1 MKSIQ
6 SAKLFLRMAAAFLAA
21 ALLLLPV
28 YAFAGSSAPLFPAY
42 DEETGKYGYI
52 DANGQWA
59 IQPQFEEA
67 HLFRGHYAAVSTGDP
82 WDSTMGVIDET
93 GTWVVEPQYF
103 VDEGYDGWT
112 YGGLNEGIYQVWDED
127 MHTGWFDVPSGYF
140 SGLVDSGELRWWTK
154 EKLVPIGNGFYNR
167 TNGQLVFSLP
177 EGYETDWLNN
187 SSVFTYGFAPIFRIN
202 EDDDFSSICFV
213 STQGEI
219 RDPDHLLFNEED
231 WACGLLRAT
240 EKETVSG
247 DPPITGY
254 FDLNTMKWLILS
266 CAMPDGQIS
275 RFLEAC
281 PFSGNGYACVKLD
294 NGDYGHIDRH
304 GNLLFSGSVSLK
316 KEDGEEYIH
325 ITQPYKFFGDYAW
338 IEEAGALIGPDG
350 NAVLQVPDGWT
361 PEVQWDDELDSAK
374 DYYFSPGGIVELRKP
389 VSGGG
394 YKTGLMKRNGEW
406 LLDPETYGRNWS
418 ETAEWHRFFSE
429 GLQPVVKIIRIKEWR
444 TVHTLDG
451 DTQKPVSET
460 RVGYVNEQ
468 GETIVDFL
476 YDDGGPFMNGLAMV
490 KKGNLIGYVNTEGE
504 EVFFWTSG
512 DSPDS

>member
-1 MKSIQ
+1 
-6 SAKLFLRMAAAFLAA
+6 MAIIVEHDKRKHTILDK
-21 ALLLLPV
+21 ALDV
-28 YAFAGSSAPLFPAY
+28 
-42 DEETGKYGYI
+42 
-52 DANGQWA
+52 
-59 IQPQFEEA
+59 
-67 HLFRGHYAAVSTGDP
+67 
-82 WDSTMGVIDET
+82 
-93 GTWVVEPQYF
+93 F

-202 EDDDFSSICFV
+202 EDDDLSSICFV

-281 PFSGNGYACVKLD
+281 PFSGNGYACVNLD

-316 KEDGEEYIH
+316 MVEPKAFPTE
-325 ITQPYKFFGDYAW
+325 
-338 IEEAGALIGPDG
+338 
-350 NAVLQVPDGWT
+350 
-361 PEVQWDDELDSAK
+361 SA
-374 DYYFSPGGIVELRKP
+374 
-389 VSGGG
+389 
-394 YKTGLMKRNGEW
+394 
-406 LLDPETYGRNWS
+406 
-418 ETAEWHRFFSE
+418 
-429 GLQPVVKIIRIKEWR
+429 
-444 TVHTLDG
+444 
-451 DTQKPVSET
+451 
-460 RVGYVNEQ
+460 
-468 GETIVDFL
+468 
-476 YDDGGPFMNGLAMV
+476 
-490 KKGNLIGYVNTEGE
+490 
-504 EVFFWTSG
+504 
-512 DSPDS
+512 